1 MTPVDLN
8 KGHCDCNACK
18 QRRAGL
24 ISPVT
29 GRVPGTHMVRQLDER
44 DPRVVAA
51 SKRIREEEGG

>member
-1 MTPVDLN
+1 MTDGA
-8 KGHCDCNACK
+8 KYCDCNACK

-29 GRVPGTHMVRQLDER
+29 YRVPGTHKIVEHDER

-51 SKRIREEEGG
+51 SRRIVDEEAS